1 MAAPRLAALVACVA
15 LAATILASPASA
27 QETLRAGAGEADI
40 TPQQTHY
47 YLGGY
52 TRADRL
58 ARGQHTR
65 LFANALVLE
74 RGGRKVALVAA
85 DLFMMPAGLHQHI
98 AEAAG
103 FAPSDVLISVSHT
116 HSGPGGFANF
126 PTYNSAAPSMETI
139 TSPETF
145 VNFFFTPQPADPQ
158 LYGFLVRQISSAI
171 RSAEADLGP
180 ATAGWGESRITGLTR
195 NRSVEAHLADHG
207 IIEPFG
213 EGSPEQD
220 PEGPVHTID
229 PNVDVLRVDKLVR
242 RRGRTRRVPIGAWS
256 NFANHGTVTKA
267 VFEAYNGDHHASAKR
282 VFEQKVR
289 RMGRVPAGQ
298 PVVNVFG
305 NSNEGDQSAGLD
317 HGGPAGSD
325 FVGRIEAAA
334 MLRAW
339 RRAGRSLSRTPALD
353 LRWTRACF
361 CGRETEGGTVAETG
375 RAGLPFFTG
384 SEEER
389 GPLFD
394 VTKVPFE
401 GVRGPGEGF
410 DSQGHKITIPAG
422 DFPPAA
428 PLMVIRVAD
437 RIIASLPGE
446 ATKEVGAR
454 VRRAVLDQAGGIGV
468 EKVVISG
475 LANEFL
481 SYITTPEEY
490 DRQHYEGGSTLF
502 GPYEANFLRDRLVE
516 LTRALV
522 GRAPAPEPYE
532 LDVVNGVD
540 PEGPPY
546 PAGAAEGSILAQPDI
561 DVPRLEHA
569 RLSWQGGPLGHD
581 RPLGRA
587 FLVAERRDD
596 GDWVEVDS
604 DLGLAM
610 LWRVDEQGRYDAY
623 WEVPRD
629 AEPGIYRLRV
639 DAARYRLES
648 RTFRVVASNRLTVET
663 VEAPS
668 GRVAVRLGYPPAREN
683 IDLTYRPAAASR
695 GAVRFL
701 VDGRPVTVRRS
712 HGGVFE
718 LEAPAGAEVVVPAGA
733 ARDGHGNVNGAPAS
747 LR

>member
-1 MAAPRLAALVACVA
+1 
-15 LAATILASPASA
+15 
-27 QETLRAGAGEADI
+27 
-40 TPQQTHY
+40 
-47 YLGGY
+47 
-52 TRADRL
+52 
-58 ARGQHTR
+58 
-65 LFANALVLE
+65 
-74 RGGRKVALVAA
+74 VAA
-85 DLFMMPAGLHQHI
+85 DIFMIPAGLHQHI

-126 PTYNSAAPSMETI
+126 PTYNSAAPSMETV

-195 NRSVEAHLADHG
+195 NRSLEAHLADHG
-207 IIEPFG
+207 IIESRG

-229 PNVDVLRVDKLVR
+229 PQVDVLRVDKLVR

-289 RMGRVPAGQ
+289 RIGRVPAGQ
-298 PVVNVFG
+298 EVVNVYG

-317 HGGPAGSD
+317 NGGPAGSD
-325 FVGRIEAAA
+325 YVGRIEAAA

-394 VTKVPFE
+394 ITQTPFE
-401 GVRGPGEGF
+401 DVRSPAEGF
-410 DSQGHKITIPAG
+410 DSQGHKIVIPAG
-422 DFPPAA
+422 DFPPAV
-428 PLMVIRVAD
+428 PLMVVRVGN

-454 VRRAVLDQAGGIGV
+454 VRRAVLDQTGGAGV

-475 LANEFL
+475 LANEFI

-522 GRAPAPEPYE
+522 SGGPAPEPFE

-540 PEGPPY
+540 PAGPPY
-546 PAGAAEGSILAQPDI
+546 PAGAAEGEIVTEPDAE
-561 DVPRLEHA
+561 VPRLGHA
-569 RLSWQGGPLGHD
+569 RLAWNGGPLGHD
-581 RPLGRA
+581 RPLGAA
-587 FLVAERRDD
+587 FLVAERRVRS
-596 GDWVEVDS
+596 GWREVDS

-610 LWRVDEQGRYDAY
+610 LWRVDDQGRYESY

-629 AEPGIYRLRV
+629 APTGTYRLRV
-639 DAARYRLES
+639 DAARYRLVS
-648 RTFRVVASNRLTVET
+648 REFRVVPSTALTLEEVAGPDGRMGVRLT
-663 VEAPS
+663 
-668 GRVAVRLGYPPAREN
+668 YPPAREN
-683 IDLTYRPAAASR
+683 IDLTYRPRAAT
-695 GAVRFL
+695 GGTVRFM
-701 VDGRPVTVRRS
+701 VEGRSVRARS
-712 HGGVFE
+712 RGGVFTVT
-718 LEAPAGAEVVVPAGA
+718 APPGADVVVPAGA
-733 ARDGHGNVNGAPAS
+733 ARDRYGNVNGAAAS

>member
-1 MAAPRLAALVACVA
+1 MVLLA
-15 LAATILASPASA
+15 LAAVAASPAAA
-27 QETLRAGAGEADI
+27 QDALRAGVGEADV

-85 DLFMMPAGLHQHI
+85 DIFMMPAGLHKHI
-98 AEAAG
+98 AEASG

-126 PTYNSAAPSMETI
+126 PTYNSSAPSIDTV

-158 LYGFLVRQISSAI
+158 LYGFLVRQISAAI
-171 RSAEADLGP
+171 RRAEDDLAP
-180 ATAGWGESRITGLTR
+180 AAAGWGEARITGLTR

-207 IIEPFG
+207 IIEPRG
-213 EGSPEQD
+213 DGSPEQD
-220 PEGPVHTID
+220 PDGPLHTID

-289 RMGRVPAGQ
+289 RIGRVPDGQ
-298 PVVNVFG
+298 TVVNVYG

-325 FVGRIEAAA
+325 YVGRIEAAA

-339 RRAGRSLSRTPALD
+339 RRAGRSLSREPALD

-394 VTKVPFE
+394 ITQVPFE
-401 GVRGPGEGF
+401 GVRSPGEGF
-410 DSQGHKITIPAG
+410 DSQGHKITVPAG
-422 DFPPAA
+422 EFPPAA
-428 PLMVIRVAD
+428 PLMVVRVGD

-454 VRRAVLDQAGGIGV
+454 VRRAVLDQTGGTGV
-468 EKVVISG
+468 EKVVIAG

-490 DRQHYEGGSTLF
+490 ERQHYEGGSTLF
-502 GPYEANFLRDRLVE
+502 GPYTSNFLRDRLVE

-522 GRAPAPEPYE
+522 GGGPAPEPYE
-532 LDVVNGVD
+532 LDVTRGVE

-546 PAGAAEGSILAQPDI
+546 PEGAAEGTTVSQPDAE
-561 DVPRLEHA
+561 VPRLGHA
-569 RLSWQGGPLGHD
+569 GIVWDGGPLGHD

-587 FLVAERRDD
+587 FLVAERKVR
-596 GDWVEVDS
+596 GRWREVDS

-629 AEPGIYRLRV
+629 APAGVYRLRV
-639 DAARYRLES
+639 DATRYRLES
-648 RTFRVVASNRLTVET
+648 SEFRVVPSTSLTVE
-663 VEAPS
+663 EMRAPD
-668 GRVAVRLGYPPAREN
+668 GRVAVRLDYPPAREN
-683 IDLTYRPAAASR
+683 IDLTYRPRSAS
-695 GAVRFL
+695 GGEVRFM
-701 VDGRPVTVRRS
+701 VDGRSVTAEAS
-712 HGGVFE
+712 PGGVFE
-718 LEAPAGAEVVVPAGA
+718 VTAAAGAEVTVPAGA
-733 ARDGHGNVNGAPAS
+733 AQDRHGNVNDSAVS

>member
-1 MAAPRLAALVACVA
+1 MARLAALTGAVAI
-15 LAATILASPASA
+15 AATVLASPAVA
-27 QETLRAGAGEADI
+27 QDGLRAGAGEADI
-40 TPQQTHY
+40 TPRQTHY

-85 DLFMMPAGLHQHI
+85 DLFMMPAGLQQHI

-103 FAPSDVLISVSHT
+103 FAPSDVLITVSHT

-126 PTYNSAAPSMETI
+126 PTYNSAAPSMETV

-158 LYGFLVRQISSAI
+158 LYGFLVRQISAAI

-180 ATAGWGESRITGLTR
+180 ATAGWGESRITGVTR
-195 NRSVEAHLADHG
+195 NRSLEAHLANHG
-207 IIEPFG
+207 IVEPRG
-213 EGSPEQD
+213 EGTPEQD

-289 RMGRVPAGQ
+289 RIGRVPAGQ
-298 PVVNVFG
+298 QVVNVFG
-305 NSNEGDQSAGLD
+305 NSNEGDQSAGMD
-317 HGGPAGSD
+317 NSGPAGSD
-325 FVGRIEAAA
+325 YVGRIEAAA

-361 CGRETEGGTVAETG
+361 CGRRTEGGTVARTG
-375 RAGLPFFTG
+375 RPGLPFFTG

-394 VTKVPFE
+394 VTQEPFE
-401 GVRGPGEGF
+401 DVRSPAEGF
-410 DSQGHKITIPAG
+410 DSQGHKITIPGG
-422 DFPPAA
+422 DFPPAV
-428 PLMVIRVAD
+428 PLMVVRVGN

-454 VRRAVLDQAGGIGV
+454 VSRAVLDQTGGTGV

-475 LANEFL
+475 LANEFI

-490 DRQHYEGGSTLF
+490 ERQHYEGGSTLF

-522 GRAPAPEPYE
+522 SGGPAPEPYE
-532 LDVVNGVD
+532 LDVVNGVE
-540 PEGPPY
+540 PAGPPY
-546 PAGAAEGSILAQPDI
+546 PAGAAEGEIVTEPDAE
-561 DVPRLEHA
+561 VPRLGHA
-569 RLSWQGGPLGHD
+569 RLAWNGGPLGHD
-581 RPLGRA
+581 RPLGAA
-587 FLVAERRDD
+587 FLVAERRVR
-596 GDWVEVDS
+596 GGWREVDS
-604 DLGLAM
+604 DLGLGM
-610 LWRVDEQGRYDAY
+610 LWRVDDQGRHEAY

-629 AEPGIYRLRV
+629 APTGTYRLRV
-639 DAARYRLES
+639 DGARYRLVS
-648 RTFRVVASNRLTVET
+648 REFLVEPSTALALEEVAGPDARVTVQLT
-663 VEAPS
+663 
-668 GRVAVRLGYPPAREN
+668 YPPAREN
-683 IDLTYRPAAASR
+683 IDLTYRPRAAS
-695 GAVRFL
+695 GGTVRFE
-701 VDGRPVTVRRS
+701 VDGRSVRARPVR
-712 HGGVFE
+712 GGVYE
-718 LEAPAGAEVVVPAGA
+718 VAAPTGAEVVVPAGA
-733 ARDGHGNVNGAPAS
+733 ARDRYGNVNGAAAR